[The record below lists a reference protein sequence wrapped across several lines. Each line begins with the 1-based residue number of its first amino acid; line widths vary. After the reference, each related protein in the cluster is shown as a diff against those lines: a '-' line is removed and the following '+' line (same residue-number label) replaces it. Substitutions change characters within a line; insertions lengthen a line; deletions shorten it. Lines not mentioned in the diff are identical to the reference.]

1 MSEQSP
7 ITPAVEITSF
17 PPMPESIARR
27 LALISSLCLEVES
40 TAENKQLNSKYAK
53 YLQIGRK
60 LRQHLR
66 ETGLGFSVIP
76 ANTAQHGDRIR
87 HDNGKSV
94 MEDLGFTLRAR
105 VLLTD
110 IDGASW
116 QATASLPLPDKNSG
130 VNSAQVWGIAFAY
143 LRRYIA
149 LGLFNVLADKD
160 AGDEDDDAAGIGGY
174 EQRGESPKSSAQA
187 HWSAYLRGAWRTH
200 SFSGVALDSAKSAQ
214 VHALY
219 QANPGNNVLMGWAG
233 DLIVSMLGSMEA
245 TWQQYVEL
253 DKEFAVPDKLVDCT
267 PEQLSSAYADIG
279 KRKKALAAFTP
290 ADHTKLPE
298 KSF

>member
-7 ITPAVEITSF
+7 IPPAVDITSSS
-17 PPMPESIARR
+17 PMPGSIARR
-27 LALISSLCLEVES
+27 LSLISSMCLEVES
-40 TAENKQLNSKYAK
+40 TAENRQLNSKYAK

-66 ETGLGFSVIP
+66 DTGLGFSVIP
-76 ANTAQHGDRIR
+76 ANTAQHGDRTR
-87 HDNGKSV
+87 HDK

-105 VLLTD
+105 ILLTD
-110 IDGASW
+110 ADGASW

-160 AGDEDDDAAGIGGY
+160 AGDDDDDGAGIGGHD

-187 HWSAYLRGAWRTH
+187 HWSAYLRGSWRTH
-200 SFSGVALDSAKSAQ
+200 SFGGVALDTAKSAQ

-233 DLIVSMLGSMEA
+233 DLIVSMLASMEA
-245 TWQQYVEL
+245 TWQQYAEL
-253 DKEFAVPDKLVDCT
+253 DKAFAVPDKLVDCT

-290 ADHTKLPE
+290 PDHTTLPE
-298 KSF
+298 KEF